1 MAYADYVLSKGPVA
15 YFTLSGS
22 NGDVDITGNGST
34 FGGYTAG
41 TDSPLVPGY
50 LCGSVTGSTG
60 VSNSLGVLTEPGQQN
75 KYTIELWA
83 RLKISAFSGTYSTAY
98 DIVSTATGNSKIYI
112 ENSLVTFMLTDDS
125 DNVYRATARHTDF
138 DESMHIAA
146 VYSPD
151 GFFIAVNGVA
161 GDVVTLPRTSKI
173 KEGASTLRL
182 STANM
187 FVSNLSIYQKTLS
200 ISEIQENYKAGR
212 LKLDK
217 ASMAVSQGA
226 SFYPL
231 SKDMS
236 TARYSDRFDIQDFP
250 YGNIRNLKIE
260 DDKLTIVEYSSALV
274 RDANTIS
281 YTPTYSSGVV
291 LGGTP
296 NAKHLM
302 VPGVP
307 GLNSNGGFVGV
318 RLTTSNNTREILS
331 ISSKKSRKSLTWS
344 LNATGSTGTLSLVSK
359 TYDVSGAVEGTPS
372 TYLYSTTLPTG
383 TTDIWFLMDSSGV
396 RVSAPSLVSDTF
408 NQVSSSDYV
417 YETILIDDSTE
428 IILGTDDNYASTAST
443 TTPFRGLWIGSGSP
457 LTTTSTTGNLL
468 TANQASGTDT
478 LGTTAG
484 FRVVSGTMTL
494 SSDAVIVKTG
504 AKSLKSNASVGGIIA
519 LTADQR
525 APVLPGT
532 LYTGKIAVKAASGS
546 SGTTRAA
553 LAFYNSGGGI
563 ISQVLDAPTAA
574 VGSSDWATLS
584 VQGVAP
590 VGAVNVDL
598 FVYSAPVGVFH
609 FDEWGVW
616 AGSGGDWALPGVPIT
631 GINPTIVYSDLK
643 SPSVNSSS
651 YNWSS
656 SADMTAK
663 TRGEW
668 TYTFTVSTDGDYSG
682 SYLDFDLSPDSKS
695 KVQIK
700 YNTDVSYT
708 ECRRGKF
715 LPSMPYSGTYPAVA
729 QGPITLQV
737 VLESENVIKNVAQ
750 LGFVEVSV
758 YADNILGGNHKLG
771 DATLSGSSASV
782 RPGAF
787 IPGESRKRLNCT
799 FSGTGNIVIPGATA
813 GAHRAIEMTFIVEGT
828 RSATGVLASTTGNQI
843 NISPSNVVTATGSS
857 WPTGSIYLNGVALS
871 AGSATAKS
879 DSVNHLLIVG
889 STGSTGS
896 LYINSKND
904 NSLYVSGTEQYSSY
918 GYLATWATGLTSD
931 QITDILASRNGI
943 VTSQP
948 NMTPDAIA
956 FSEPA
961 NATRVNI
968 TPWQTVLST

>member
-1 MAYADYVLSKGPVA
+1 MAYADYVLSKGPLA
-15 YFTLSGS
+15 YFTLSNSTGA
-22 NGDVDITGNGST
+22 VDITGNGNT
-34 FGGYTAG
+34 ITGYTAG
-41 TDSPLVPGY
+41 TDSPIVPGY
-50 LCGSVTGSTG
+50 LCGSLTGPTG
-60 VSNSLGVLTEPGQQN
+60 VSNDLGVLTEPGQQN

-161 GDVVTLPRTSKI
+161 GDVVTFPKTSKI
-173 KEGASTLRL
+173 KDGASTLRL
-182 STANM
+182 SSTNM
-187 FVSNLSIYQKTLS
+187 FVSNFAIYQKTLS

-236 TARYSDRFDIQDFP
+236 AARYSDRFDIQDFP

-318 RLTTSNNTREILS
+318 RLTTSSNTREILS

-344 LNATGSTGTLSLVSK
+344 LNATGPTGTLSLVSK
-359 TYDVSGAVEGTPS
+359 TYDVSGVVQGTPS

-383 TTDIWFLMDSSGV
+383 TKDIWFLADSSGV
-396 RVSAPSLVSDTF
+396 RVSAPSLANNTF

-428 IILGTDDNYASTAST
+428 VILGADDNYASTAST
-443 TTPFRGLWIGSGSP
+443 TTPFLGLWMG
-457 LTTTSTTGNLL
+457 
-468 TANQASGTDT
+468 ANIPSS
-478 LGTTAG
+478 
-484 FRVVSGTMTL
+484 VVF
-494 SSDAVIVKTG
+494 A
-504 AKSLKSNASVGGIIA
+504 
-519 LTADQR
+519 
-525 APVLPGT
+525 
-532 LYTGKIAVKAASGS
+532 
-546 SGTTRAA
+546 
-553 LAFYNSGGGI
+553 
-563 ISQVLDAPTAA
+563 
-574 VGSSDWATLS
+574 
-584 VQGVAP
+584 
-590 VGAVNVDL
+590 
-598 FVYSAPVGVFH
+598 
-609 FDEWGVW
+609 
-616 AGSGGDWALPGVPIT
+616 
-631 GINPTIVYSDLK
+631 DLK
-643 SPSVNSSS
+643 DTSVNNSK
-651 YNWSS
+651 YDWSS

-668 TYTFTVSTDGDYSG
+668 TYTFTISTDGDYSG

-715 LPSMPYSGTYPAVA
+715 IPSMPYSGTYPTVV

-758 YADNILGGNHKLG
+758 YADNTLGGNHKLG

-782 RPGAF
+782 RPAAF

-828 RSATGVLASTTGNQI
+828 RSTTGVLASTTGNQI

-904 NSLYVSGTEQYSSY
+904 NSLYVSGTAQYSSY

-948 NMTPDAIA
+948 NITPDAIA

-968 TPWQTVLST
+968 TPWQTVLS

>member
-15 YFTLSGS
+15 YFTLSNSTGA
-22 NGDVDITGNGST
+22 VDITGNGNT
-34 FGGYTAG
+34 ITGYTAG
-41 TDSPLVPGY
+41 TDSPIVPGY
-50 LCGSVTGSTG
+50 LCGSLTGPTG

-125 DNVYRATARHTDF
+125 NNVYRATARHTDF

-173 KEGASTLRL
+173 KDGASTLRL
-182 STANM
+182 SSTNM
-187 FVSNLSIYQKTLS
+187 FVSNLAIYQKTLS

-331 ISSKKSRKSLTWS
+331 VSSKKSRKSLTWS

-359 TYDVSGAVEGTPS
+359 TYDVSGAVQGTPS

-443 TTPFRGLWIGSGSP
+443 TTPFLGLWIGSGSP
-457 LTTTSTTGNLL
+457 LTTTSTTGNL
-468 TANQASGTDT
+468 
-478 LGTTAG
+478 
-484 FRVVSGTMTL
+484 
-494 SSDAVIVKTG
+494 I
-504 AKSLKSNASVGGIIA
+504 
-519 LTADQR
+519 TADQASVETAAGGWTLGVSSSVAR
-525 APVLPGT
+525 VASSFGDGSYSLEFTRSAFPADSYAITTPRVAVIPGET
-532 LYTGKIAVKAASGS
+532 YTASALIDGYTSGGQVGLYFWNSAGSIIFGS
-546 SGTTRAA
+546 SGFASSVPAGTTERRT
-553 LAFYNSGGGI
+553 
-563 ISQVLDAPTAA
+563 ISTVAPPTAA
-574 VGSSDWATLS
+574 TAALLIRNSVMGSAR
-584 VQGVAP
+584 
-590 VGAVNVDL
+590 
-598 FVYSAPVGVFH
+598 
-609 FDEWGVW
+609 FDNMGIW
-616 AGSGGDWALPGVPIT
+616 AGVGGDWALPGVPIT

-700 YNTDVSYT
+700 YDSDTNYT

-737 VLESENVIKNVAQ
+737 VLESENVIKNVSQ

-904 NSLYVSGTEQYSSY
+904 NSLYVSGTAQYSSY

-948 NMTPDAIA
+948 NITPDAIA

-968 TPWQTVLST
+968 TPWQTVLS